1 MRVSSEAP
9 VKQGPR
15 LFRAAVITIGLL
27 ATVLVGVADEITGDE
42 VIFTLLY
49 LGPIA
54 FVAWWAGRRPALL
67 VAVLSA
73 LDWLVA
79 DLLNRPAYV
88 RPVTRYWNLVVEGGV
103 FLVFALTVAALRS
116 HMDNERSL
124 ARTDPLTGLANRR
137 AFLASLGLGLESA
150 RRHGRPF
157 TMAYVDVDGFKAV
170 NDRLGHAGGDALLVA
185 TSATLLASLRTVD
198 VVARLGGDEFALF
211 LPETEAA
218 AARAL
223 LQRLQEGLRATGGR
237 HGWPVTFSIGAIT
250 FDTPPAAVDEMI
262 RSADRA
268 MYEAKRAGK
277 DRLNHEVAESAAAR
291 EPVP

>member
-67 VAVLSA
+67 VVVLSA

-124 ARTDPLTGLANRR
+124 ARTDPLTGAANRR
-137 AFLASLGLGLESA
+137 SW
-150 RRHGRPF
+150 
-157 TMAYVDVDGFKAV
+157 
-170 NDRLGHAGGDALLVA
+170 
-185 TSATLLASLRTVD
+185 
-198 VVARLGGDEFALF
+198 DEEMNREL
-211 LPETEAA
+211 
-218 AARAL
+218 ARARQL
-223 LQRLQEGLRATGGR
+223 
-237 HGWPVTFSIGAIT
+237 GA
-250 FDTPPAAVDEMI
+250 V
-262 RSADRA
+262 RR
-268 MYEAKRAGK
+268 
-277 DRLNHEVAESAAAR
+277 
-291 EPVP
+291 